1 MDDSLVLNE
10 ALSIPEKIDYF
21 NQNDKNDYRL
31 IAKKIKEK
39 KIKHIVTVA
48 RGTSDCAALFAS
60 YVFAKKLGLTTYSL
74 APSLITLENS
84 IFNFENTLVI
94 IISQSGLSQD
104 LIECEKAARQMGG
117 ETLIL
122 TNNQNSPM
130 INTANSF
137 FYINVGEE
145 KSVAATKSFVLTLL
159 VIIKLIAFTKSNE
172 ILLNNLISL
181 PEFLIQD
188 RLVEWNYEIV
198 NSAISNGF
206 IVSRG
211 VGAALTAEMSLKFKE
226 LCQEQIEPFSSAEVM
241 HGPKSLIQNSFKLYT
256 LILNDLS
263 GASINRDTSKIKKN
277 TNLLYEISSKKDEN
291 KFFYFSKNNSLELE
305 PIVVMAK
312 FYPWIIKYTIA
323 KGFNPDNPRYLTK
336 VTQTL

>member
-1 MDDSLVLNE
+1 MNNSLVLNE

-21 NQNDKNDYRL
+21 NQSDKNDYKQ

-39 KIKHIVTVA
+39 KIKYIVTVA

-60 YVFAKKLGLTTYSL
+60 YVFAKTLGLTTYSL
-74 APSLITLENS
+74 APSLITLEKS
-84 IFNFENTLVI
+84 SFNFENTLVI
-94 IISQSGLSQD
+94 IISQSGLSLD

-122 TNNQNSPM
+122 TNNYNSPM
-130 INTANSF
+130 INTANNF
-137 FYINVGEE
+137 FYINAGEE
-145 KSVAATKSFVLTLL
+145 KSVAATKSFVLTVV
-159 VIIKLIAFTKSNE
+159 VIVKLIAFIKSNE
-172 ILLNNLISL
+172 KLLNNLISL

-188 RLVEWNYEIV
+188 RLQEWNYEIV
-198 NSAISNGF
+198 NSAISSGF
-206 IVSRG
+206 IISRG
-211 VGAALTAEMSLKFKE
+211 VGVALSAEMSLKFKE

-256 LILNDLS
+256 LVLNDLS
-263 GASINRDTSKIKKN
+263 GASINSDTRKIKKN
-277 TNLLYEISSKKDEN
+277 TNLLYEISSKIDEN
-291 KFFYFSKNNSLELE
+291 KFFYFSKNISLELE

-323 KGFNPDNPRYLTK
+323 KGLNPDNPRYLTK

>member
-1 MDDSLVLNE
+1 MNNSLVLNE

-21 NQNDKNDYRL
+21 NQSDKNDYKQ

-39 KIKHIVTVA
+39 KIKYIVTVA

-60 YVFAKKLGLTTYSL
+60 YVFAKTLGLTTYSL
-74 APSLITLENS
+74 APSLITLEKS
-84 IFNFENTLVI
+84 SFNFENTLVI

-122 TNNQNSPM
+122 TNNYNSPM
-130 INTANSF
+130 INTANNF
-137 FYINVGEE
+137 FYINAGEE
-145 KSVAATKSFVLTLL
+145 KSIAATKSFVLTVV
-159 VIIKLIAFTKSNE
+159 VIVKLIAFIKSNE
-172 ILLNNLISL
+172 KLLNNLISL

-188 RLVEWNYEIV
+188 RLQEWNYEIV
-198 NSAISNGF
+198 NSAISSGF
-206 IVSRG
+206 IISRG
-211 VGAALTAEMSLKFKE
+211 VGVALSAEMSLKFKE

-256 LILNDLS
+256 LVLNDLS
-263 GASINRDTSKIKKN
+263 GASINSDTRKIKKN
-277 TNLLYEISSKKDEN
+277 TNLLYEISSRKDDN

-323 KGFNPDNPRYLTK
+323 KGLNPDNPRYLTK

>member
-1 MDDSLVLNE
+1 MNNSLVLNE

-21 NQNDKNDYRL
+21 NQNDKNDYRQ

-39 KIKHIVTVA
+39 KIKYIVTVA

-60 YVFAKKLGLTTYSL
+60 YVFAKTLGLTTYSL
-74 APSLITLENS
+74 APSLITLEKS
-84 IFNFENTLVI
+84 SFNFENTLVI

-117 ETLIL
+117 DTLIL
-122 TNNQNSPM
+122 TNNYNSPM
-130 INTANSF
+130 INTANNF
-137 FYINVGEE
+137 FYINAGEE
-145 KSVAATKSFVLTLL
+145 KSVAATKSFVLTVV
-159 VIIKLIAFTKSNE
+159 VIVKLIAFIKSNE
-172 ILLNNLISL
+172 KLLNNLISL

-188 RLVEWNYEIV
+188 RLQEWNYEIV
-198 NSAISNGF
+198 NSAISSGF
-206 IVSRG
+206 IISRG
-211 VGAALTAEMSLKFKE
+211 VGVALSAEMSLKFKE

-256 LILNDLS
+256 LVLNDLS
-263 GASINRDTSKIKKN
+263 GASINNDTSKIKKN
-277 TNLLYEISSKKDEN
+277 TNLLYEISSNKDDN
-291 KFFYFSKNNSLELE
+291 NFFYFSKNNSLELE

-323 KGFNPDNPRYLTK
+323 KGLNPDNPRYLTK

>member
-1 MDDSLVLNE
+1 MNNSLVLNE

-21 NQNDKNDYRL
+21 NQSDKNDYKQ

-39 KIKHIVTVA
+39 KIKYIVTVA

-60 YVFAKKLGLTTYSL
+60 YVFAKTLGLTTYSL
-74 APSLITLENS
+74 APSLITLEKS
-84 IFNFENTLVI
+84 SFNFENTLVI
-94 IISQSGLSQD
+94 IISQSGLSLD
-104 LIECEKAARQMGG
+104 LIKCEKAARQMGG
-117 ETLIL
+117 DTLIL
-122 TNNQNSPM
+122 TNNYNSPM
-130 INTANSF
+130 INTANNF
-137 FYINVGEE
+137 FYINAGEE
-145 KSVAATKSFVLTLL
+145 KSVAATKSFVLTVV
-159 VIIKLIAFTKSNE
+159 VIVKLIAFIKSNE
-172 ILLNNLISL
+172 KLLNNLISL

-188 RLVEWNYEIV
+188 RLQEWNYEIV
-198 NSAISNGF
+198 NSAISSGF
-206 IVSRG
+206 IISRG
-211 VGAALTAEMSLKFKE
+211 VGVALSAEMSLKFKE

-256 LILNDLS
+256 LVLNDLS
-263 GASINRDTSKIKKN
+263 GASINSDTRKIKKN
-277 TNLLYEISSKKDEN
+277 TNLLYEISSKKDDN

-323 KGFNPDNPRYLTK
+323 KGLNPDNPRYLTK

>member
-1 MDDSLVLNE
+1 MNNSLVLNE

-21 NQNDKNDYRL
+21 NQNDKNDYKQ
-31 IAKKIKEK
+31 ITKKIKEK
-39 KIKHIVTVA
+39 KIKYIVTVA

-60 YVFAKKLGLTTYSL
+60 YVFAKTLGLTTYSL
-74 APSLITLENS
+74 APSLITLEKS
-84 IFNFENTLVI
+84 SFNFENTLVI

-117 ETLIL
+117 DTLIL
-122 TNNQNSPM
+122 TNNYNSPM
-130 INTANSF
+130 INTANNF
-137 FYINVGEE
+137 FYINAGEE
-145 KSVAATKSFVLTLL
+145 KSVAATKSFVLTVV
-159 VIIKLIAFTKSNE
+159 VIVKLIAFIKSNE
-172 ILLNNLISL
+172 KLLNNLISL

-188 RLVEWNYEIV
+188 RLQEWNYEIV
-198 NSAISNGF
+198 NSAISSGF
-206 IVSRG
+206 IISRG
-211 VGAALTAEMSLKFKE
+211 VGVALSAEMSLKFKE

-256 LILNDLS
+256 LVLNDLS
-263 GASINRDTSKIKKN
+263 GASINIDTRKIKKN

-291 KFFYFSKNNSLELE
+291 KFFYFSKNYSLELE

-323 KGFNPDNPRYLTK
+323 KGLNPDNPRYLTK

>member
-21 NQNDKNDYRL
+21 NQNDKNNYKQ
-31 IAKKIKEK
+31 IAKKFKEK
-39 KIKHIVTVA
+39 KIKYIVTVA

-60 YVFAKKLGLTTYSL
+60 YIFAKTLGLTTYSL
-74 APSLITLENS
+74 APSLITLEKS
-84 IFNFENTLVI
+84 SFNFENTLVI

-122 TNNQNSPM
+122 TNNYNSPM
-130 INTANSF
+130 IDTANNF
-137 FYINVGEE
+137 FYINAGEE
-145 KSVAATKSFVLTLL
+145 KSVAATKSFVLTIV
-159 VIIKLIAFTKSNE
+159 VIVKLIAFIKSNE
-172 ILLNNLISL
+172 KLLNNLISL

-188 RLVEWNYEIV
+188 RLQEWNYEIV
-198 NSAISNGF
+198 NSAISSGF
-206 IVSRG
+206 IISRG
-211 VGAALTAEMSLKFKE
+211 VGVALSTEMSLKFKE

-256 LILNDLS
+256 LVLNDLS
-263 GASINRDTSKIKKN
+263 GASINSDTRKIKKN
-277 TNLLYEISSKKDEN
+277 TNLLYEISSRKDDN

-323 KGFNPDNPRYLTK
+323 KGLNPDNPRYLTK

>member
-1 MDDSLVLNE
+1 MNNSLVLNE

-21 NQNDKNDYRL
+21 NQSDKNDYKQ

-39 KIKHIVTVA
+39 KIKYIVTVA

-60 YVFAKKLGLTTYSL
+60 YVFAKTLGLTTYSL
-74 APSLITLENS
+74 APSLITLEKS
-84 IFNFENTLVI
+84 SFNFENTLVI
-94 IISQSGLSQD
+94 IISQSGLSLD

-122 TNNQNSPM
+122 TNNYNSPM
-130 INTANSF
+130 INTANNF
-137 FYINVGEE
+137 FYINAGEE
-145 KSVAATKSFVLTLL
+145 KSVAATKSFVLTVV
-159 VIIKLIAFTKSNE
+159 VIVKLIAFIKSNE
-172 ILLNNLISL
+172 KLLNNLISL

-188 RLVEWNYEIV
+188 RLQEWNYEIV
-198 NSAISNGF
+198 NSAISSGF
-206 IVSRG
+206 IISRG
-211 VGAALTAEMSLKFKE
+211 VGVALSAEMSLKFKE

-256 LILNDLS
+256 LVLNDLS
-263 GASINRDTSKIKKN
+263 GASINSDTSKIKKN
-277 TNLLYEISSKKDEN
+277 TNLLYEISSKKDDN
-291 KFFYFSKNNSLELE
+291 NFFYFSKNNSLELE

-323 KGFNPDNPRYLTK
+323 KGLNPDNPRYLTK

>member
-1 MDDSLVLNE
+1 MNNSLVLNE

-21 NQNDKNDYRL
+21 NQNDKNDYKQ

-39 KIKHIVTVA
+39 KIKYIVTVA

-60 YVFAKKLGLTTYSL
+60 YCFAKTLGLTTYSL
-74 APSLITLENS
+74 APSLITLEKS
-84 IFNFENTLVI
+84 SFNFENTLII

-122 TNNQNSPM
+122 TNNYNSPM
-130 INTANSF
+130 INTANNF
-137 FYINVGEE
+137 FYINAGEE
-145 KSVAATKSFVLTLL
+145 KSVAATKSFVLTVV
-159 VIIKLIAFTKSNE
+159 VIVKLIAFIKSNE
-172 ILLNNLISL
+172 KLLNNLISL

-188 RLVEWNYEIV
+188 RLHEWNYEIV
-198 NSAISNGF
+198 NSAISSGF
-206 IVSRG
+206 IISRG
-211 VGAALTAEMSLKFKE
+211 VGVALSAEMSLKFKE

-256 LILNDLS
+256 LVLNDLS
-263 GASINRDTSKIKKN
+263 GATINSDTRKLKKN

-291 KFFYFSKNNSLELE
+291 KFFYFSKNNSVELE

-323 KGFNPDNPRYLTK
+323 KGLNPDNPRYLTK

>member
-1 MDDSLVLNE
+1 MNNSLVLNE

-21 NQNDKNDYRL
+21 NQNDKNDYKQ
-31 IAKKIKEK
+31 ITKKIKEK
-39 KIKHIVTVA
+39 KIKYIVTVA

-60 YVFAKKLGLTTYSL
+60 YVFAKTLGLTTYSL
-74 APSLITLENS
+74 APSLITLEKS
-84 IFNFENTLVI
+84 SFNFENTLVI

-122 TNNQNSPM
+122 TNNYNSPM
-130 INTANSF
+130 INTANNF
-137 FYINVGEE
+137 FYINAGEE
-145 KSVAATKSFVLTLL
+145 KSIAATKSFVLTVV
-159 VIIKLIAFTKSNE
+159 VIVKLIAFIKSNE
-172 ILLNNLISL
+172 KLLNNLISL

-188 RLVEWNYEIV
+188 RLQEWNYEIV
-198 NSAISNGF
+198 NSAISSGF
-206 IVSRG
+206 IISRG
-211 VGAALTAEMSLKFKE
+211 VGVALSAEMSLKFKE

-256 LILNDLS
+256 LVLNDLS
-263 GASINRDTSKIKKN
+263 GASINSDTRKIKKN
-277 TNLLYEISSKKDEN
+277 TNLLYEISSKKDDN

-323 KGFNPDNPRYLTK
+323 KGLNPDNPRYLTK

>member
-1 MDDSLVLNE
+1 MNNSLVLNE

-21 NQNDKNDYRL
+21 NQSDKNDYKQ

-39 KIKHIVTVA
+39 KIKYIVTVA

-60 YVFAKKLGLTTYSL
+60 YVFAKTLGLTTYSL
-74 APSLITLENS
+74 APSLITLEKS
-84 IFNFENTLVI
+84 SFNFENTLVI

-122 TNNQNSPM
+122 TNNYNSPM
-130 INTANSF
+130 INTANNF
-137 FYINVGEE
+137 FYINAGEE
-145 KSVAATKSFVLTLL
+145 KSVAATKSFVLTVV
-159 VIIKLIAFTKSNE
+159 VIVKLIAFIKSNE
-172 ILLNNLISL
+172 KLLNNLISL

-188 RLVEWNYEIV
+188 RLQEWNYEIV
-198 NSAISNGF
+198 NSAISSGF
-206 IVSRG
+206 IISRG
-211 VGAALTAEMSLKFKE
+211 VGVALSAEMSLKFKE

-256 LILNDLS
+256 LVLNDLS
-263 GASINRDTSKIKKN
+263 GASINSDTRKIKKN
-277 TNLLYEISSKKDEN
+277 TNLLYEISSKKDDN

-323 KGFNPDNPRYLTK
+323 KGLNPDNPRYLTK

>member
-1 MDDSLVLNE
+1 MNNSLVLNE

-21 NQNDKNDYRL
+21 NQSDKNDYKQ

-39 KIKHIVTVA
+39 KIKYIVTVA

-60 YVFAKKLGLTTYSL
+60 YVFAKTLGLTTYSL
-74 APSLITLENS
+74 APSLITLEKS
-84 IFNFENTLVI
+84 SFNFENTLVI
-94 IISQSGLSQD
+94 IISQSGLSLD

-117 ETLIL
+117 DTLIL
-122 TNNQNSPM
+122 TNNYNSPM
-130 INTANSF
+130 INTANNF
-137 FYINVGEE
+137 FYINAGEE
-145 KSVAATKSFVLTLL
+145 KSVAATKSFVLTVV
-159 VIIKLIAFTKSNE
+159 VIVKLIAFIKSNKK
-172 ILLNNLISL
+172 LLNNLISL

-188 RLVEWNYEIV
+188 RLQEWNYEIV
-198 NSAISNGF
+198 NSAISSGF
-206 IVSRG
+206 IISRG
-211 VGAALTAEMSLKFKE
+211 VGVALSAEMSLKFKE

-256 LILNDLS
+256 LVLNDLS
-263 GASINRDTSKIKKN
+263 GASINSDTRKIKKN
-277 TNLLYEISSKKDEN
+277 TNLLYEISSRKDDN

-323 KGFNPDNPRYLTK
+323 KGLNPDNPRYLTK

>member
-1 MDDSLVLNE
+1 MNNSLVLNE
-10 ALSIPEKIDYF
+10 ALSIPKKIDYF
-21 NQNDKNDYRL
+21 NQHDKNDYRL

-39 KIKHIVTVA
+39 KIKHIVTIA

-60 YVFAKKLGLTTYSL
+60 YVFAKTLGLTTYSL

-84 IFNFENTLVI
+84 SFNFENTLVI

-104 LIECEKAARQMGG
+104 LLECEKATRQMGG

-122 TNNQNSPM
+122 TNNYNSPM
-130 INTANSF
+130 INTANNF
-137 FYINVGEE
+137 FYINAGEE
-145 KSVAATKSFVLTLL
+145 KSVAATKSFVLTVVVIVKL
-159 VIIKLIAFTKSNE
+159 VAFIKSNE
-172 ILLNNLISL
+172 KLLNNLISL

-188 RLVEWNYEIV
+188 RLHEWNYEIV
-198 NSAISNGF
+198 NSAISSGF
-206 IVSRG
+206 IISRG
-211 VGAALTAEMSLKFKE
+211 VGVALSAEMSLKFKE

-256 LILNDLS
+256 LVLNDLS
-263 GASINRDTSKIKKN
+263 GASINSDTSKIKKN
-277 TNLLYEISSKKDEN
+277 TNLLYEISSRKDDN

-323 KGFNPDNPRYLTK
+323 KGLNPDNPRYLTK
-336 VTQTL
+336 VTQTF

>member
-1 MDDSLVLNE
+1 MNNSLVLNE

-21 NQNDKNDYRL
+21 NQSDKNDYKQ

-39 KIKHIVTVA
+39 KIKYIVTVA

-60 YVFAKKLGLTTYSL
+60 YVFAKTLGLTTYSL
-74 APSLITLENS
+74 APSLITLEKS
-84 IFNFENTLVI
+84 SFNFENTLVI

-122 TNNQNSPM
+122 TNNYNSPM
-130 INTANSF
+130 INTANNF
-137 FYINVGEE
+137 FYINAGEE
-145 KSVAATKSFVLTLL
+145 KSVAATKSFVLTIV
-159 VIIKLIAFTKSNE
+159 VIVKLIAFIKSNE
-172 ILLNNLISL
+172 KLLNNLISL

-188 RLVEWNYEIV
+188 RLQEWNYEIV
-198 NSAISNGF
+198 NSAISSGF
-206 IVSRG
+206 IISRG
-211 VGAALTAEMSLKFKE
+211 VGVALSAEMSLKFKE

-256 LILNDLS
+256 LVLNDLS
-263 GASINRDTSKIKKN
+263 GASINSDTRKIKKN
-277 TNLLYEISSKKDEN
+277 TNLLYEISSKKDDN

-323 KGFNPDNPRYLTK
+323 KGLNPDNPRYLTK

>member
-1 MDDSLVLNE
+1 MNNSLVLNE

-21 NQNDKNDYRL
+21 NQNDKNDYKQ

-39 KIKHIVTVA
+39 KIKYIVTVA

-60 YVFAKKLGLTTYSL
+60 YVFAKTLGLTTYSL
-74 APSLITLENS
+74 APSLITLEKS
-84 IFNFENTLVI
+84 SFNFENTLVI

-122 TNNQNSPM
+122 TNNYNSPM
-130 INTANSF
+130 INTANNF
-137 FYINVGEE
+137 FYINAGEE
-145 KSVAATKSFVLTLL
+145 KSVAATKSFVLTVV
-159 VIIKLIAFTKSNE
+159 VIVKLIAFIKSNE
-172 ILLNNLISL
+172 KLLNNLISL

-188 RLVEWNYEIV
+188 RLQEWNYEIV
-198 NSAISNGF
+198 NSAISSGF
-206 IVSRG
+206 IISRG
-211 VGAALTAEMSLKFKE
+211 VGVALSAEMSLKFKE

-256 LILNDLS
+256 LVLNDLS
-263 GASINRDTSKIKKN
+263 GASINSDTSKIKKN
-277 TNLLYEISSKKDEN
+277 TNLLYEISSKKDDN

-323 KGFNPDNPRYLTK
+323 KGLNPDNPRYLTK

>member
-1 MDDSLVLNE
+1 
-10 ALSIPEKIDYF
+10 
-21 NQNDKNDYRL
+21 
-31 IAKKIKEK
+31 
-39 KIKHIVTVA
+39 
-48 RGTSDCAALFAS
+48 
-60 YVFAKKLGLTTYSL
+60 
-74 APSLITLENS
+74 
-84 IFNFENTLVI
+84 
-94 IISQSGLSQD
+94 
-104 LIECEKAARQMGG
+104 MGG

-122 TNNQNSPM
+122 TNNYNSPM
-130 INTANSF
+130 INTANNF
-137 FYINVGEE
+137 FYINAGEE
-145 KSVAATKSFVLTLL
+145 KSVAATKSFVLTVV
-159 VIIKLIAFTKSNE
+159 VIVKLIAFTKYNE

-188 RLVEWNYEIV
+188 RLHEWNYEIV
-198 NSAISNGF
+198 NSAIHNGF

-211 VGAALTAEMSLKFKE
+211 VGAALSAEMSLKFKE
-226 LCQEQIEPFSSAEVM
+226 FCQEQIEPFSSAEVM

-256 LILNDLS
+256 LVLNDLS
-263 GASINRDTSKIKKN
+263 GESINSDTSKIKKN

-323 KGFNPDNPRYLTK
+323 KGLNPDNPRYLTK